1 MRGHTGLFHQCSCW
15 NAYPGKRRMDPTDKD
30 FILALYGKLWDNLN
44 SRGARLWTL
53 LSIYAAAVGLAFGAS
68 QVTNAGLYSSVV
80 IVLFTWWPLFITLNA
95 TWLDRQNRLYMD
107 RIEDKFAGILR
118 GVMPTTIQ
126 AKAPRFDPTSQIAIG
141 CVAFLIY
148 LRSLWPFLQPGAIAT
163 VEQLTLLGVLLLVTL
178 AGPWFWLA
186 RTEVLHNGYWNLV

>member
-1 MRGHTGLFHQCSCW
+1 MRSSRTRLHWFFPQCGSSESMESI
-15 NAYPGKRRMDPTDKD
+15 PGKRRMEPADKD

-53 LSIYAAAVGLAFGAS
+53 LSVYAAAVGLAFGAS

-107 RIEDKFAGILR
+107 RIE
-118 GVMPTTIQ
+118 
-126 AKAPRFDPTSQIAIG
+126 
-141 CVAFLIY
+141 
-148 LRSLWPFLQPGAIAT
+148 
-163 VEQLTLLGVLLLVTL
+163 
-178 AGPWFWLA
+178 
-186 RTEVLHNGYWNLV
+186 

>member
-1 MRGHTGLFHQCSCW
+1 MSELNVEQGQ
-15 NAYPGKRRMDPTDKD
+15 PVMDPAEKD
-30 FILALYGKLWDNLN
+30 FLLALYGKLWDNIN
-44 SRGARLWTL
+44 ARSTRLWTL
-53 LSIYAAAVGLAFGAS
+53 LSVYAGAVGLAFGAT
-68 QVTNAGLYSSVV
+68 QIAAAGLYASVV
-80 IVLFTWWPLFITLNA
+80 LVLFSWWPLFLTLNA

-148 LRSLWPFLQPGAIAT
+148 LRSLWPFLQPG
-163 VEQLTLLGVLLLVTL
+163 
-178 AGPWFWLA
+178 
-186 RTEVLHNGYWNLV
+186 